1 MCSTR
6 SPILIL
12 MKNHIIERNAAAFS
26 VYPQPHKIV
35 MNQDQERYDFEFD
48 TLFQTIVKQEIL
60 SRWIRFKYFILV
72 LSNLDIIYIVGSI
85 MQHEQLSQ
93 ILLY

>member
-12 MKNHIIERNAAAFS
+12 MKNHIIERNAATFS

-35 MNQDQERYDFEFD
+35 MNQDHERYDFEFD
-48 TLFQTIVKQEIL
+48 TLLQTIVKQEIL
-60 SRWIRFKYFILV
+60 SRWIRFKYFIPFIY
-72 LSNLDIIYIVGSI
+72 NLDIIYIGDSI
-85 MQHEQLSQ
+85 IHDVHEQISQ
-93 ILLY
+93 I

>member
-1 MCSTR
+1 MAT
-6 SPILIL
+6 
-12 MKNHIIERNAAAFS
+12 FS

-35 MNQDQERYDFEFD
+35 MNQDHERYDFEFD
-48 TLFQTIVKQEIL
+48 TLLQTIVKQEIL

-85 MQHEQLSQ
+85 MHDEEFNYIDSRYKLIFSTF
-93 ILLY
+93 LC